1 MSLFKQLLV
10 GITLFALLIFTG
22 SFVVGLESSREQL
35 NNQLSSHAQDAATA
49 LGVSLTPHID
59 DPVMIELLLN
69 SIFDSGYYSSIRL
82 IDQRT
87 GQALDER
94 VSNIRQSSVPDWFTG
109 LVRLQPG
116 IGEAVVMRGWEQAAR
131 VEVVSHPQFALER
144 LWKGTLGSLLWLLL
158 CSVASLALGAWLL
171 GRQLRPLIYMVEQ
184 SLAITRR
191 EFISLPDLPSTP
203 EFRRV
208 VEAMN
213 LMVEKL
219 KALFAEEARRTE
231 ELRVQAYQ
239 DSLTGLANRR
249 AFDMHV
255 QDQLNDTDI
264 SDGYLLLVRIC
275 DLAGLNQKIGGER
288 TDRLLAALAEQLLQ
302 ICPSTD
308 DEGGFQAA
316 RVRGGEFAMFMPG
329 LLRFEAQTM
338 AEELALAIENLHTIG
353 EAPSTPVAHLGLVPF
368 QHGDSLSALM
378 RLGDQALCDAE
389 NQGLGGYSMAQWQ
402 HGQVLADDRHVWFER
417 LDQALSGG
425 QVALYLQP
433 THDARDTSRILHH
446 KVLARLQG
454 ATGEPIAAGQFL
466 PWLNR
471 FGWSGRLDRLMLRKV
486 FESLPRS
493 DVPLA
498 LNLSTGTLSNLELLK
513 ELLQP
518 LPDAGGK
525 LILEVEESQLQASV
539 ELEAL
544 AGLLAGHGCLLG
556 VQHFGGRFS
565 MIGNLSRLGLAYLK
579 VDGSFIR
586 QIDQEDDKCLFIES
600 LQRAANSID
609 LPLIAE
615 RVETAGELHV
625 LAEMGIHGVTGRLF
639 GEPQPSA
646 VFIGKQ
652 A

>member
-10 GITLFALLIFTG
+10 GIMLFTLLIFTG
-22 SFVVGLESSREQL
+22 SFVVNLESSREQL

-82 IDQRT
+82 IDQKN
-87 GQALDER
+87 GQVLDER
-94 VSNIRQSSVPDWFTG
+94 VSNLQQSSAPEWFAG

-116 IGEAVVMRGWEQAAR
+116 LGEAVVMRGWEQAAR
-131 VEVVSHPQFALER
+131 VEVVSHPQFALAR
-144 LWKGTLGSLLWLLL
+144 LWKSTLGSLLWLLL
-158 CSVASLALGAWLL
+158 CSASSLLLGAWLL
-171 GRQLRPLIYMVEQ
+171 RRQLRPLNYMVEQ
-184 SLAITRR
+184 SQAITRR

-219 KALFAEEARRTE
+219 KALFAEEAKRTE

-239 DSLTGLANRR
+239 DGLTGLSNRR

-255 QDQLNDTDI
+255 QNHLDDADMPN
-264 SDGYLLLVRIC
+264 GYLLLIRIC

-288 TDRLLAALAEQLLQ
+288 TDRLLAALAEQMRHV
-302 ICPSTD
+302 CPSTED
-308 DEGGFQAA
+308 DSSLSAA
-316 RVRGGEFAMFMPG
+316 RVRGGEFALFMPG
-329 LLRFEAQTM
+329 LLRLEAEKM

-353 EAPSTPVAHLGLVPF
+353 EAPARPVAHLGLVPF
-368 QHGDSLSALM
+368 QRGDSLPALM
-378 RLGDQALCDAE
+378 RLGDQALCSAE
-389 NQGLGGYSMAQWQ
+389 NQGLGRYSLAEWQ
-402 HGQVLADDRHVWFER
+402 RGQVLADDRHIWFER
-417 LDQALSGG
+417 LDQALSKD
-425 QVALYLQP
+425 QVALYLQS
-433 THDARDTSRILHH
+433 THDARNTSAVLHH
-446 KVLARLQG
+446 KVLARLLG
-454 ATGEPIAAGQFL
+454 AGGEPIAAGQFL

-471 FGWSGRLDRLMLRKV
+471 FGWSERLDRLMVQKV
-486 FESLPRS
+486 LELLPHS

-498 LNLSTGTLSNLELLK
+498 LNLSTGTLRNLELVGA
-513 ELLQP
+513 LLQP
-518 LPDAGGK
+518 LSNAAGK
-525 LILEVEESQLQASV
+525 LILEVEESQLQANV
-539 ELEAL
+539 DLDAL
-544 AGLLAGHGCLLG
+544 AGLLAGHGCQLG

-586 QIDQEDDKCLFIES
+586 QIDQEQDKCLFIEA

-615 RVETAGELHV
+615 RVETEGELKV
-625 LAEMGIHGVTGRLF
+625 LADMGVHGVAGRLF

-646 VFIGKQ
+646 TVIG
-652 A
+652 